1 MLSYYVKVVN
11 NYVNVIFYCFLFLIY
26 FTISIKAID
35 NKLNYS
41 VQNLQC
47 NEKEFKLFLNF
58 SSNFDG
64 VIFGKDYF
72 QDKKCKW
79 YNNKNKIE
87 ISIDTTMCGIKKIG
101 DEYEFSIIISPEKNI
116 IVEGAKEVLLKCL
129 PTENFKNIPEND
141 EVDEIVISLDS
152 SQNISSKLK
161 FTPIT
166 PSTLT
171 GNGYATKVSLQ
182 ILRQHDMK
190 GSLAKDAKIGEPL
203 TMNVHLEDTKLY
215 NIMLS
220 DCYAHDGKGND
231 KAILKII
238 DSQGCSVPLARAVKE
253 NVTTQIINGNEKNI
267 FINIYG
273 FQFTSNNNVYFECK
287 VKTCIQPCFVKQCEN
302 NTKTISKEEKNE
314 KEFTNIIV
322 KYMLEIKP

>member
-1 MLSYYVKVVN
+1 MISNNVKVVN
-11 NYVNVIFYCFLFLIY
+11 NYVYVIYFCFKLLIC
-26 FTISIKAID
+26 FTISIEAID
-35 NKLNYS
+35 YKLNYS

-47 NEKEFKLFLNF
+47 NEKEFKLSLIFN
-58 SSNFDG
+58 SNFNG

-72 QDKKCKW
+72 QDTNCKW
-79 YNNKNKIE
+79 YNNENKVE
-87 ISIDTTMCGIKKIG
+87 ISVNTNMCGINKNG
-101 DEYEFSIIISPEKNI
+101 NEYELTLIMSPEKNI
-116 IVEGAKEVLLKCL
+116 IVEGAKEILLKCL
-129 PTENFKNIPEND
+129 ITEDFKNIPEND
-141 EVDEIVISLDS
+141 EIDEIIISLNS
-152 SQNISSKLK
+152 SQNTSSKLQ

-171 GNGYATKVSLQ
+171 GNGYATKISLQ
-182 ILRQHDMK
+182 ILRQHNMK

-203 TMNVHLEDTKLY
+203 TMNLHLEDTKLY
-215 NIMLS
+215 NIILS

-238 DSQGCSVPLARAVKE
+238 DSQGCGVPLARAVEE
-253 NVTTQIINGNEKNI
+253 NVTTQTINGNEKNI

-302 NTKTISKEEKNE
+302 NTKNVFKEENNKN
-314 KEFTNIIV
+314 KFTNIVV
-322 KYMLEIKP
+322 KYVLEMKP